1 MLATCGGLDATHPR
15 PIMDGGAQEICDQA
29 TQLPEVNAVVTE
41 VRSYEFGDG
50 KDILAVRDR
59 GKNLSPD
66 PFDRL
71 AIDRLAILD

>member
-1 MLATCGGLDATHPR
+1 
-15 PIMDGGAQEICDQA
+15 MDGGAQEICDQA

-59 GKNLSPD
+59 DKNLSLD

-71 AIDRLAILD
+71 AILD